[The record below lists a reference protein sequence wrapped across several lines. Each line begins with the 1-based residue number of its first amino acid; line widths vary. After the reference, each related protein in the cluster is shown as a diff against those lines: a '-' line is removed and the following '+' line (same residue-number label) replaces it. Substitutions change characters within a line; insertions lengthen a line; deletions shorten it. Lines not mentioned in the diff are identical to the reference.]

1 MRYFTLYGH
10 LLRFSFSKA
19 LEFRVDFFFRVVMDL
34 AYYGAQLA
42 FYQILFLQ
50 IGQLGGWSLDQALIF
65 VAGYMIVDAIAMT
78 VFANN
83 LWWFPILVN
92 QGDLDYYLTRPV
104 SSLFFLLFRDF
115 AANSFLNLICALGI
129 FIWALLRFPG
139 ELPWHLLP
147 VYLVLLVAGAWLHAL
162 VHLLIVLPVFWTHG
176 GTAFHDLF
184 YNFARFMER
193 PDRIYTGW
201 VRKAVTVV
209 LPFAVMASFPA
220 RWFLEG
226 GAGGILWHIGGVTL
240 GLTVV
245 AMVLWR
251 LGLRSYA
258 SASS

>member
-1 MRYFTLYGH
+1 M
-10 LLRFSFSKA
+10 
-19 LEFRVDFFFRVVMDL
+19 EFRMDFFFRILMDL
-34 AYYGAQLA
+34 AYYGAQLV
-42 FYQILFLQ
+42 FYKILFIQ
-50 IGQLGGWSLDQALIF
+50 IGQLGGWDFDQALIF
-65 VAGYMIVDAIAMT
+65 VAGSMIVDAIAMT

-92 QGDLDYYLTRPV
+92 QGDLDNYLTRPV

-115 AANSFLNLICALGI
+115 AANSFLNLLCAAGI

-139 ELPWHLLP
+139 DIAWSLLP
-147 VYLVLLVAGAWLHAL
+147 VYLILLVAGAWMHAL
-162 VHLLIVLPVFWTHG
+162 VHLIIVLPVFWTHG
-176 GTAFHDLF
+176 GMGFHDLF

-201 VRKAVTVV
+201 VRKVVTWV
-209 LPFAVMASFPA
+209 LPFAVMTSFPA

-226 GAGGILWHIGGVTL
+226 APPQILFHIIGVVVLLTTL
-240 GLTVV
+240 AFT
-245 AMVLWR
+245 LWR